1 MHIAWRQMIYKWH
14 NCYKALQCD
23 APAVGIIMWLT
34 KEQEENLI

>member
-14 NCYKALQCD
+14 NCYKGLQCD
-23 APAVGIIMWLT
+23 ASSVLFYVTVT